1 MGCVSEA
8 DRRVIRSPGW
18 VAPSFAVAALGL
30 VPWIGYL
37 ALTLPVTDRVYT
49 RLPWVGFDVGLMLA
63 LAATAVLA
71 WRGSPRLVIAA
82 ACTAT
87 MLVIDAWFDVSS
99 AVRTDDLVQA
109 CLLALVEVGL
119 AGVCVWIAHHDYLVI
134 RNSIRLLLLRRQ
146 AAARLAAVPARRA
159 PAGRPAAGRRPVPA
173 PPDQEDAA

>member
-1 MGCVSEA
+1 MACVSAA

-18 VAPSFAVAALGL
+18 VAPSFALAALAL

-37 ALTLPVTDRVYT
+37 AFTLPVTDRVNT
-49 RLPWVGFDVGLMLA
+49 RLPWVGFDVALMLA

-99 AVRTDDLVQA
+99 AIRTDDLVQA
-109 CLLALVEVGL
+109 SLLALVEVGL
-119 AGVCVWIAHHDYLVI
+119 AGVCGWIAHHDYLVI
-134 RNSIRLLLLRRQ
+134 RNNVRLLLRRQ
-146 AAARLAAVPARRA
+146 AASRAAAAAVRRPPAPGRRA
-159 PAGRPAAGRRPVPA
+159 QT
-173 PPDQEDAA
+173 PPEEQDA